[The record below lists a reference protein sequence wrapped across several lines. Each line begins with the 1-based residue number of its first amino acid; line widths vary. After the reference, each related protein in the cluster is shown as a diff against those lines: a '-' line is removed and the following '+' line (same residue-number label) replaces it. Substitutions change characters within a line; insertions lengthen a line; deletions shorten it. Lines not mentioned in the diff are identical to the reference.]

1 MKTAPTSIIRRA
13 VFSLGRLPR
22 PLGFIGYHLL
32 NVLHYLY
39 LTRVACIGLLAVLM
53 LPFLACGPLRTLVL
67 GAYDA
72 RTLPGAMII
81 GFSLVITVGC
91 LIHQRKLVDRHGVVR
106 FDAPL
111 DRLMPGMVKAWNWL
125 ASIAVLVNMAVVLR
139 ASNRELWPMLLK
151 GLVAGACCGIIMRA
165 ALGRFE
171 RNLVDWRHAWPADV
185 LSFLVSNGLCKS
197 PGLIELRDPEKDF
210 SPTNVTLADGHLS
223 ALVYGSLLVI
233 IFLVVDE
240 GVIHPLASLLLL
252 ICVLT
257 LLLSSVTFILDRHR
271 VPLMAGIVVYCA
283 LANLWRESD
292 HYYPVMPR
300 AQSAPA
306 LPTPAGIV
314 EKSVEEGRPLVI
326 VSSAGGGIQSAA
338 WTTRVLEQ
346 LEVQMAAVGS
356 PGFHDSVRLISG
368 VSGGSV
374 GALHYAYAVGMNP
387 AAPDL
392 DKAAKA
398 AASSSLTEAV
408 VGLVKRDLLRATFPA
423 AFTSQEMLFNDRG
436 RMLEYAWAENAELL
450 YGYGGLEHAT
460 LERWAVDALNL
471 VRPAVIFNSTIVET
485 GERMAISTSPRSPLG
500 YLQAPRAG
508 NFEFTERYLADIPM
522 LTAARLSATFP
533 LISPAARPAISD
545 GKGGGLVLPGTENA
559 GVFPVGGSLHHA
571 VDGGYFENS
580 GMVGALE
587 WLDEALTT
595 LSKAGRELPDE
606 IMFIELAAFPSPPA
620 DPMRLIPVDLGQ
632 KSQGALYDVLS
643 PGLTMMHVR
652 NSSQSAYA
660 AQLLAQ
666 FSLRWQLELESK
678 YKRPPGRPFIR
689 HVRLLPKTPIPR
701 TEKDERALMQRFTD
715 WFFIPA
721 DMMKAPLSWHLRP
734 SEIAQIDDA
743 AREAVS
749 TMLQTK
755 EMLPQTAIMA
765 QQQLV
770 PAQSADLLAPV
781 AAPPPTMQPII
792 NPGSASAEYLV
803 KPQQLNR
810 DLLKTF
816 ISPKAGR
823 KEPHQENP

>member
-1 MKTAPTSIIRRA
+1 M
-13 VFSLGRLPR
+13 
-22 PLGFIGYHLL
+22 GFIGYHLL

-39 LTRVACIGLLAVLM
+39 LTRVACIGLLAM
-53 LPFLACGPLRTLVL
+53 LLLPLLACGPLRTSVL

-72 RTLPGAMII
+72 RTLPGALII

-91 LIHQRKLVDRHGVVR
+91 LIHQRKLVDMHGDIR
-106 FDAPL
+106 FDAPVDTL
-111 DRLMPGMVKAWNWL
+111 KPGMVRAWNWI
-125 ASIAVLVNMAVVLR
+125 ASIAVLLNMVVVLR

-151 GLVAGACCGIIMRA
+151 GLIAGACCGIIMRA
-165 ALGRFE
+165 GLGRIE
-171 RNLVDWRHAWPADV
+171 RKLVDLRHGWPADI

-197 PGLIELRDPEKDF
+197 PGLIELRDKDKPF
-210 SPTNVTLADGHLS
+210 SFTNVTLADGHLS
-223 ALVYGSLLVI
+223 VLAYGSLLVI

-252 ICVLT
+252 ICVLS
-257 LLLSSVTFILDRHR
+257 LLLSSVAFILDRHR
-271 VPLMAGIVVYCA
+271 VPLMAGIVAYCTFT
-283 LANLWRESD
+283 NLWRESD
-292 HYYPVMPR
+292 HYYPVLPR
-300 AQSAPA
+300 APSAPA

-314 EKSVEEGRPLVI
+314 EKSIEEHRPLVI
-326 VSSAGGGIQSAA
+326 VSTAGGGIQSAA

-346 LEVQMAAVGS
+346 LEVQMAAAGS

-387 AAPDL
+387 SAPDL
-392 DKAAKA
+392 DNAAKA
-398 AASSSLTEAV
+398 ASASSLTEAV
-408 VGLVKRDLLRATFPA
+408 VGMVKKDLLRATFPS
-423 AFTSQEMLFNDRG
+423 AFTSEEMLFNDRG

-450 YGYGGLEHAT
+450 YGFGGLEHAT
-460 LERWAVDALNL
+460 LERWAADALKL
-471 VRPAVIFNSTIVET
+471 VRPALIFNSTIVET

-500 YLQAPRAG
+500 YLQPPRAG
-508 NFEFTERYLADIPM
+508 NFEFTERYIADIPM

-545 GKGGGLVLPGTENA
+545 GKGNGLILPGTENA

-606 IMFIELAAFPSPPA
+606 VMVIELAAFPAPPA
-620 DPMRLIPVDLGQ
+620 DPMRLTPVDLGRT
-632 KSQGALYDVLS
+632 SQGALYDVLS

-660 AQLLAQ
+660 GQLLAQ

-678 YKRPPGRPFIR
+678 YQRPPGRPFIR
-689 HVRLLPKTPIPR
+689 HVRLLPKTPMPP
-701 TEKDERALMQRFTD
+701 TENDQRGILQRFAD

-734 SEIAQIDDA
+734 SEIAQIDSS

-755 EMLPQTAIMA
+755 EILPQTAIMA

-770 PAQSADLLAPV
+770 PPQTTDLPAPV
-781 AAPPPTMQPII
+781 AAPPPTMQPIV

-816 ISPKAGR
+816 ISPKSG
-823 KEPHQENP
+823 KTEPAPGNP